1 MAVADQQHSRE
12 VAEGARQK
20 TWAGRGFLRQL
31 FLGNYHFNWLD
42 DGKTKEPAMSREA
55 ADFMQRLEHFFEHE
69 VDSAAI
75 DEKGEYPKE
84 VIDGLRRLGA
94 FGMKIGKEYGGV
106 GLSQLEY
113 ARALEICGRY
123 DGNIVALLSAHQS
136 IGVPQPL
143 KIFGTEAQKQKYLP
157 RCAKGAISAFALTE
171 VNVGS
176 DPASLATTA
185 ERTPSGDYILN
196 GEKLWCTNGTFAEL
210 IVVMARHPDS
220 RKISAFVVEADWP
233 GVELGPRCHFMGLR
247 ALENGLVKLRGV
259 RVPKENLIGK
269 EGEGLKIALVT
280 LNTGRLGLP
289 AACVGF
295 SKHCTEVVRRWGS
308 ERVQWGLPVGQH
320 EAVAH
325 KIADMASST
334 FAMQAVSDLSS
345 ELAQREGYDI
355 RLEAAVAKEWC
366 SVRGWRIVDTTM
378 QIRGGRGYETEHSLR
393 SRGEPAINVERL
405 MRDSRIN
412 LIFEGSSEIM
422 HLFIAREAVD
432 KHLEVAGALVDPKAS
447 LGKKLKA
454 LPAIIAFYAWWYPTR
469 FLKFALWP
477 KYSGLGA
484 LGAQLRYCERTA
496 ARLARALFHGMLVH
510 GPKLERKQAFLFR
523 VVDIAMELYVIS
535 AAVLR
540 ASRMQRAGD
549 RNAESAVELALGFTS
564 LSRQRIEDAFVQ
576 LFNNDDSSQ
585 YKLARAVLAGRYEWL
600 EGSQGAARLPA
611 QTASPLKPK
620 DRKERAA

>member
-20 TWAGRGFLRQL
+20 TWAGRGFLREL
-31 FLGNYHFNWLD
+31 FLGNFHFDWLD
-42 DGKTKEPAMSREA
+42 AKTEPVVSPEA
-55 ADFMQRLEHFFEHE
+55 TEFLDKLQDFFETQ
-69 VDSAAI
+69 VDCIAI
-75 DEKGEYPKE
+75 DATGEYPPE

-94 FGMKIGKEYGGV
+94 FGMKIGKEYGGL
-106 GLSQLEY
+106 GFSQFEY
-113 ARALEICGRY
+113 ARALELCGRY

-176 DPASLATTA
+176 DPASVATMA
-185 ERTPSGDYILN
+185 ERTPAGDYILN

-210 IVVMARHPDS
+210 IVVMARHPDTK
-220 RKISAFVVEADWP
+220 KISAFVVEADSP

-247 ALENGLVKLRGV
+247 ALENGIVHLRGV
-259 RVPKENLIGK
+259 QVPKENLIGK

-295 SKHCTEVVRRWGS
+295 SKHCTEVVRRWGG

-325 KIADMASST
+325 KIAEIAGST
-334 FAMQAVSDLSS
+334 FAMQAMSDLSS
-345 ELAQREGYDI
+345 ELAQRDGYDI
-355 RLEAAVAKEWC
+355 RLEAAVAKEWA
-366 SVRGWRIVDTTM
+366 SVRGWRIVDETM
-378 QIRGGRGYETEHSLR
+378 QIRGGRGYETEQSLR
-393 SRGEPAINVERL
+393 NRGESPINVERL

-412 LIFEGSSEIM
+412 MIFEGSSEIM

-432 KHLEVAGALVDPKAS
+432 KHLEVAGALVDPKVS
-447 LGKKLKA
+447 FGQKLKA
-454 LPAIIAFYAWWYPTR
+454 LPKVIAFYAWWYPTR
-469 FLKFALWP
+469 FFKLGLWP
-477 KYSGLGA
+477 KYSGMGA
-484 LGAQLRYCERTA
+484 LGKQLRYCERA
-496 ARLARALFHGMLVH
+496 AGRLARALFHGMVLH
-510 GPKLERKQAFLFR
+510 GPKLEKKQAFLFR
-523 VVDIAMELYVIS
+523 TVDIACELFVTS

-540 ASRMQRAGD
+540 ANRMQRSGD
-549 RNAESAVELALGFTS
+549 PNAASAAELALGFAQQ
-564 LSRQRIEDAFVQ
+564 SRRRIELAFDH
-576 LFNNDDSSQ
+576 LFRNDDSDQ
-585 YKLARAVLAGRYEWL
+585 YTLARNVLSGRHKWL
-600 EGSQGAARLPA
+600 ENTQRARLPA
-611 QTASPLKPK
+611 PPQPAAKPSTKKK
-620 DRKERAA
+620 DQAA